1 MAYAIIKRDGTFL
14 GGEMPPT
21 IEIEKFCI
29 MCAAAF
35 GAGTTALKEYKEGT
49 RMIKVIGE
57 GVDIIIKPWKNNLL
71 AVIGNEKDVEGV
83 EKKLRG

>member
-1 MAYAIIKRDGTFL
+1 MEYAIIKRDGTFL
-14 GGEMPPT
+14 GGEIPPT
-21 IEIEKFCI
+21 IEVEKFCI

-35 GAGTTALKEYKEGT
+35 GAGTTALKEYKEET
-49 RMIKVIGE
+49 RMIKILGE

-71 AVIGNEKDVEGV
+71 AVIGNEEDVEEV